1 MKTNK
6 QAAAPAKQLF
16 TEDEV
21 YNNQF
26 ITSEFII
33 EKKRLAKDNFRKEHT
48 VIRLKGEYKKPTRE
62 QALKMSKRTLCLYI
76 ASSGLR
82 LRDIKGAI
90 ENATYWHDKHS
101 REDILETFFPAAQTA
116 SL

>member
-1 MKTNK
+1 MTNNR
-6 QAAAPAKQLF
+6 QTTAKQLF
-16 TEDEV
+16 TEEQV

-26 ITSEFII
+26 LTSEFII
-33 EKKRLAKDNFRKEHT
+33 EKKRLAIDGFRKEHS

-62 QALKMSKRTLCLYI
+62 QAQKMDKETLCLYI

-90 ENATYWHDKHS
+90 ENATYWHDRHS
-101 REDILETFFPAAQTA
+101 KEEILEAFFPTA
-116 SL
+116 